1 MGNRQPLTLD
11 SKTGNVV
18 LTPTRT
24 PPIKLDSLRHLRDE
38 MGRVYREARAGK
50 LNPQDATRL
59 VFVLGE
65 LRKLYEA
72 IELEERIAALEGNS

>member
-1 MGNRQPLTLD
+1 MRNKQPITLD
-11 SKTGNVV
+11 GRSGNVV

-50 LNPQDATRL
+50 IDTQDATRL

-65 LRKLYEA
+65 LRKLYEV
-72 IELEERIAALEGNS
+72 IELEQRIDALEGKS

>member
-1 MGNRQPLTLD
+1 LAPA
-11 SKTGNVV
+11 
-18 LTPTRT
+18 RT

-50 LNPQDATRL
+50 IDTQDATRL

-65 LRKLYEA
+65 LRKLHEV
-72 IELEERIAALEGNS
+72 IELEQRIGALEEKS

>member
-1 MGNRQPLTLD
+1 MGNRQPLTVD

-50 LNPQDATRL
+50 IDTQGATRL
-59 VFVLGE
+59 IYMLGE

-72 IELEERIAALEGNS
+72 IELEDRIEALEGNS

>member
-1 MGNRQPLTLD
+1 
-11 SKTGNVV
+11 
-18 LTPTRT
+18 
-24 PPIKLDSLRHLRDE
+24 

-50 LNPQDATRL
+50 IDTQDATRL

-72 IELEERIAALEGNS
+72 TELEERIAVLEGNS